1 MRFNDGKVDPTGR
14 HLFVGT
20 MHGSWRDPAA
30 PTGRLYRFTCDAGGH
45 TTAEEPGAHL
55 VWGTRR
61 APLFAAAAGAMACAL
76 AVSRVRHRS
85 STATATCATLAAA
98 AAAAAMAG
106 ACIPP
111 ASTRCAI

>member
-30 PTGRLYRFTCDAGGH
+30 PTGRLYRYTCDS
-45 TTAEEPGAHL
+45 EQEPGAHL

-61 APLFAAAAGAMACAL
+61 APLLAAAAGAAACAL
-76 AVSRVRHRS
+76 VVSRARNRS

-106 ACIPP
+106 ACL
-111 ASTRCAI
+111 